1 MAKYIRDVDFVTLDL
16 HEGLKP
22 VPDAYMFRAD
32 RPARWLQRTCLW
44 ILSKLGAT
52 AHIATAE
59 VRRVRLDG
67 EGFMARLYA
76 QKRELF
82 DQFGYDASTL
92 LIGSEDYEELMESPE
107 VHQLLRFTAPY
118 GSRDRVF
125 NLDVRVVPWMRGM
138 VVLPTK
144 WI

>member
-1 MAKYIRDVDFVTLDL
+1 MSRYLREVDFVTLDIRDRI
-16 HEGLKP
+16 KV
-22 VPDAYMFRAD
+22 VPDAYMLRVDRRA
-32 RPARWLQRTCLW
+32 PWLQRLCLW
-44 ILSKLGAT
+44 VLHKLGAT

-92 LIGSEDYEELMESPE
+92 LIGSEEYEQLMGSPE
-107 VHQLLRFTAPY
+107 VYQLMRFTAPY
-118 GSRDRVF
+118 ELRGQVF
-125 NLDVRVVPWMRGM
+125 GLNVRVVPWMSGM

>member
-52 AHIATAE
+52 AQISTTE

-92 LIGSEDYEELMESPE
+92 LIGSEEYEQLMGSPE
-107 VHQLLRFTAPY
+107 VYQLMRFTAPY
-118 GSRDRVF
+118 ELRGQVF
-125 NLDVRVVPWMRGM
+125 GLNVRVVPWMSGM

>member
-1 MAKYIRDVDFVTLDL
+1 MAKYLRDIDFVTLDL
-16 HEGLKP
+16 HEGIKP

-32 RPARWLQRTCLW
+32 RPARWLQRACLW
-44 ILSKLGAT
+44 VLGKLDAT
-52 AHIATAE
+52 AQISTTE

-67 EGFMARLYA
+67 KGFMAQLYA

-92 LIGSEDYEELMESPE
+92 LIGSEEYEQLMGSPE
-107 VHQLLRFTAPY
+107 VYQLMRFTAPY
-118 GSRDRVF
+118 ERRGKIVD
-125 NLDVRVVPWMRGM
+125 LDVRVVPWMSGM